1 LQGVPFSDL
10 GRMCTASTAYAGAVR
25 FSEFRRAV
33 AAEFGEQYGRALLRD
48 LVIDKIGGRTAD
60 QALAAGVPER
70 DVWLA
75 LCEAMEVP
83 VERRHG
89 AGLPEPHRR

>member
-1 LQGVPFSDL
+1 M
-10 GRMCTASTAYAGAVR
+10 RA
-25 FSEFRRAV
+25 SEFKRAV

-48 LVIDKIGGRTAD
+48 LVIDELGNRTCD
-60 QALAAGVPER
+60 EALAAGARER
-70 DVWLA
+70 DVWFA

-89 AGLPEPHRR
+89 AGIPEPRPR